1 MIIRKVRKI
10 KTIKFLSVIDD
21 ANDSE
26 YIGESFETFINE
38 EDNNDLYFIDWL
50 NGRGTTANP
59 FSLKASDMGTYTIEE
74 GWDIDSFDDSI
85 ATTNK
90 ETVLQLLTQKLLL
103 QYDELDY
110 FYEDTSNIGI
120 PYIEKKSKEELDLI
134 IRNEILSTP
143 GVNEILSFVS
153 TVEDR
158 AYKLEFSVKTTEGE
172 IVWLSVEA

>member
-21 ANDSE
+21 VNDSE
-26 YIGESFETFINE
+26 YIGESFEAIEANGSIVA
-38 EDNNDLYFIDWL
+38 FIDWL
-50 NGRGTTANP
+50 NGRGTTTNP
-59 FSLKASDMGTYTIEE
+59 FTLDPNSMGTYKIEE
-74 GWDIDSFDDSI
+74 GWDIESFNGSI
-85 ATTNK
+85 ATTKK
-90 ETVLQLLTQKLLL
+90 ETVTQLLTQKLLL

-110 FYEDTSNIGI
+110 FYEDTSNVGV